1 MKAQSNPNAPCPPAA
16 RFAVRPN
23 GLARRSSRSA
33 PLAVA
38 LLLMA
43 STLASARTETLR
55 WTHNNP
61 SSVAGF
67 VIYSGLR
74 SNNYDTEIDVSTPQP
89 NAQGVFTFDINVSDD
104 ATVYV
109 AVTAYNDAGLESDY
123 SNERTLSPAPPE
135 PDPEPTPAPTP
146 EPIPEPDP
154 EPTPEPNPEPTP
166 APTLEPIPEPDPE
179 PTPAPTPEPIPE
191 PDPEPTPEPNP
202 EPDPSLGKPGTPYVI
217 EGPPT
222 GEETLTVSVSTS
234 GGGPTVSSRVTNG
247 VGPYQFLFDC
257 GLDGHWNGITTTSQ
271 PTASYTCGAG
281 TSTIKA
287 WVWDQGTGAN
297 LDEVVA
303 VGN

>member
-1 MKAQSNPNAPCPPAA
+1 MKAQSNPNTPCPPAA

-23 GLARRSSRSA
+23 GLARRGLRSA
-33 PLAVA
+33 TLAVA

-67 VIYSGLR
+67 VIYSGLS
-74 SNNYDTEIDVSTPQP
+74 SNNYDAETDVSTLQP
-89 NAQGVFTFDINVSDD
+89 DAQGVFTFDINVSDD

-123 SNERTLSPAPPE
+123 SNERTRSPAPPE

-146 EPIPEPDP
+146 A
-154 EPTPEPNPEPTP
+154 PTPEPVPEPNP
-166 APTLEPIPEPDPE
+166 Q

-191 PDPEPTPEPNP
+191 PNPQPTPAPIPVPDP
-202 EPDPSLGKPGTPYVI
+202 EPDPSLGKPGKPYVVS
-217 EGPPT
+217 EPT
-222 GEETLTVSVSTS
+222 GEEIPEPTPEPAPPGSTGEVTLTVSVSTS
-234 GGGPTVSSRVTNG
+234 GGGSTVSSLVTNG
-247 VGPYQFLFDC
+247 VGPYHFLFDC
-257 GLDGHWNGITTTSQ
+257 GVDGNWDGITNTSQ

-281 TSTIKA
+281 TSSINA
-287 WVWDQGTGAN
+287 HLWDEGTN
-297 LDEVVA
+297 TVLSEVVS